1 VLNTTS
7 EQAKPREPVG
17 LVSQQAVKHVNQTTD
32 SVNKNTL
39 STQQAQL
46 AENSVHDTRT
56 LSSRVNIHGT
66 EEFKDFLHSFKEL
79 LNGSSP
85 QENINLEILKTFLQA
100 SAGIIKGSHLEE
112 SHQDLH
118 NFTDTAIKNSLTEIN
133 LDIPHQKSELSVKEA
148 FQRLVVDIYT
158 KLPHLI
164 KREESSEQKKSLP
177 KYTNKTFENIFNF
190 IKPSTDLIIKNQ
202 MLLAKFGSVAH
213 GLDAFVR
220 VTNIGKAFEGQIG
233 SLSMWWSKIMNPLGN
248 ILMGFESLAKNDLV
262 DALARFSM
270 IAKFTVKKA
279 PNLGIPLGVF
289 LSHKMA
295 VLTAQ
300 NTGIIPDL
308 QKSFSSMGE
317 SVGYYTNL
325 YKKFLGTLAGE
336 LKENV
341 SIPKKLEN
349 LATLYSYPVL
359 AISSLIGS
367 LTIKDQLNTPYARLI
382 GFLRNSSGGLCDVTF
397 TTQRMRKLKERAQEN
412 QEEKPK
418 LGEMMKD
425 YQISFM
431 WKYLVNSLLDLS
443 MRFWNQEKSVIIQSQ
458 ISNSIYE
465 MANAESGADH
475 DEPAPKI
482 KKLAP
487 DAANNIVN
495 LTRKLKPLL
504 ELPNNRNEEK
514 ILTKAKSA

>member
-17 LVSQQAVKHVNQTTD
+17 LVSQQAVKHVNKT
-32 SVNKNTL
+32 VNKNTL
-39 STQQAQL
+39 SAKQAQL
-46 AENSVHDTRT
+46 AENSVHNTKT
-56 LSSRVNIHGT
+56 LSSRVNIHET

-118 NFTDTAIKNSLTEIN
+118 NFTDTAIKNSLAEIN
-133 LDIPHQKSELSVKEA
+133 LDIPHQKSELSVKDTFKE
-148 FQRLVVDIYT
+148 LIEGIYT
-158 KLPHLI
+158 QAPQLI
-164 KREESSEQKKSLP
+164 KKIQEDVDPALP

-190 IKPSTDLIIKNQ
+190 IKPLTDLITKNQ

-262 DALARFSM
+262 DALTRFSM
-270 IAKFTVKKA
+270 IAKFTVKEA
-279 PNLGIPLGVF
+279 PNLGIPLGIF

-300 NTGIIPDL
+300 NTGIVPDL

-325 YKKFLGTLAGE
+325 YKKFLGTLASE

-397 TTQRMRKLKERAQEN
+397 TAQRMRKLEERAQEN

-418 LGEMMKD
+418 LGEMVKD

-443 MRFWNQEKSVIIQSQ
+443 MRFWDQEKSVIVQSQ

-487 DAANNIVN
+487 DAANDIVN
-495 LTRKLKPLL
+495 FTSKLKPLL
-504 ELPNNRNEEK
+504 ELSNSRNEEK
-514 ILTKAKSA
+514 ISTKAKAA

>member
-1 VLNTTS
+1 MLNTTS

-17 LVSQQAVKHVNQTTD
+17 LVSQQAVKHVNQT
-32 SVNKNTL
+32 VNKNTL
-39 STQQAQL
+39 SAKQAQL
-46 AENSVHDTRT
+46 AENSVHDTKT
-56 LSSRVNIHGT
+56 LSSRVNIHET

-118 NFTDTAIKNSLTEIN
+118 NFTDTAIKNSLAEIN
-133 LDIPHQKSELSVKEA
+133 LDIPHQKSELSVKDTFKE
-148 FQRLVVDIYT
+148 LIEGIYT
-158 KLPHLI
+158 QAPQLI
-164 KREESSEQKKSLP
+164 KKIQEDVDPALP

-190 IKPSTDLIIKNQ
+190 IKPLTDLITKNQ

-262 DALARFSM
+262 DALTRFSM
-270 IAKFTVKKA
+270 IAKFTVKEA
-279 PNLGIPLGVF
+279 PNLGIPLGIF

-300 NTGIIPDL
+300 NTGIIPNL

-317 SVGYYTNL
+317 SVSYYTNL
-325 YKKFLGTLAGE
+325 YKKFLGTLASE

-382 GFLRNSSGGLCDVTF
+382 GLLRNSSGGLCDVTF
-397 TTQRMRKLKERAQEN
+397 TAQRMRKLEQRAQEN

-431 WKYLVNSLLDLS
+431 LKYLMNSLLDLS

-495 LTRKLKPLL
+495 FTSKLKPLL
-504 ELPNNRNEEK
+504 ELSNSRNEEK
-514 ILTKAKSA
+514 ILAKAKAA

>member
-1 VLNTTS
+1 MLNTTS

-17 LVSQQAVKHVNQTTD
+17 LVSQQAVKHVNQT
-32 SVNKNTL
+32 VNKNTL
-39 STQQAQL
+39 SAKQAQL
-46 AENSVHDTRT
+46 AENSVHD
-56 LSSRVNIHGT
+56 
-66 EEFKDFLHSFKEL
+66 
-79 LNGSSP
+79 
-85 QENINLEILKTFLQA
+85 INLEILKTFLQA
-100 SAGIIKGSHLEE
+100 SVGIIKGSHLEE

-118 NFTDTAIKNSLTEIN
+118 NFTDTAIKNSLAEIN
-133 LDIPHQKSELSVKEA
+133 LDIPHQKSELSVKDTFKE
-148 FQRLVVDIYT
+148 LIEGIYT
-158 KLPHLI
+158 QAPQLI
-164 KREESSEQKKSLP
+164 KKIQEDVDPALP

-190 IKPSTDLIIKNQ
+190 IKPLTDLITKNQ

-248 ILMGFESLAKNDLV
+248 ILMGFESFAKNDLV
-262 DALARFSM
+262 DALTRFSI
-270 IAKFTVKKA
+270 IAKFTVKEA
-279 PNLGIPLGVF
+279 PNLGIPLGIF

-300 NTGIIPDL
+300 NTGIIPNL

-317 SVGYYTNL
+317 SVSYYTNL
-325 YKKFLGTLAGE
+325 YKKFLGTLASE

-382 GFLRNSSGGLCDVTF
+382 GLLRNSSGGLCDVTF
-397 TTQRMRKLKERAQEN
+397 TAQRMRKLEQRAQEN
-412 QEEKPK
+412 QGEKPK

-431 WKYLVNSLLDLS
+431 LKYLMNLL
-443 MRFWNQEKSVIIQSQ
+443 
-458 ISNSIYE
+458 
-465 MANAESGADH
+465 
-475 DEPAPKI
+475 
-482 KKLAP
+482 
-487 DAANNIVN
+487 
-495 LTRKLKPLL
+495 
-504 ELPNNRNEEK
+504 
-514 ILTKAKSA
+514 

>member
-17 LVSQQAVKHVNQTTD
+17 LVSQQAVKHVNKT
-32 SVNKNTL
+32 VNKNTL
-39 STQQAQL
+39 SAKQAQL
-46 AENSVHDTRT
+46 AENSVHNTKT
-56 LSSRVNIHGT
+56 LSSRVNIHET

-118 NFTDTAIKNSLTEIN
+118 NFTDTAIKNSLAEIN
-133 LDIPHQKSELSVKEA
+133 LDIPHQKSELSVKDTFKE
-148 FQRLVVDIYT
+148 LIEGIYT
-158 KLPHLI
+158 QAPQLI
-164 KREESSEQKKSLP
+164 KKIQEDVGPALP

-190 IKPSTDLIIKNQ
+190 IKPLTDLITKNQ

-248 ILMGFESLAKNDLV
+248 ILMGVESLAKNDLV
-262 DALARFSM
+262 DALTRFSM
-270 IAKFTVKKA
+270 IAKFTVKEA
-279 PNLGIPLGVF
+279 PNLGIPLGIF

-300 NTGIIPDL
+300 NTGIVPDL

-325 YKKFLGTLAGE
+325 YKKFLGTLASE

-397 TTQRMRKLKERAQEN
+397 TAQRMRKLEERAQEN

-418 LGEMMKD
+418 LGEMVKD

-443 MRFWNQEKSVIIQSQ
+443 MRFWDQEKSVIVQSQ

-487 DAANNIVN
+487 DAANDIVN
-495 LTRKLKPLL
+495 FTSKLKPLL
-504 ELPNNRNEEK
+504 ELSNSRNEEK
-514 ILTKAKSA
+514 ILTKAKAA

>member
-1 VLNTTS
+1 MLNTTS

-17 LVSQQAVKHVNQTTD
+17 LVSQQAVKHVNKT
-32 SVNKNTL
+32 VNKNTL
-39 STQQAQL
+39 SAKQAQL
-46 AENSVHDTRT
+46 AENSVHNTKT
-56 LSSRVNIHGT
+56 LSSRVNIHET

-118 NFTDTAIKNSLTEIN
+118 NFTDTAIKNSLAEIN
-133 LDIPHQKSELSVKEA
+133 LDIPHQKSELSVKDTFKE
-148 FQRLVVDIYT
+148 LIEGIYT
-158 KLPHLI
+158 QAPQLI
-164 KREESSEQKKSLP
+164 KKIQEDVDPALP

-190 IKPSTDLIIKNQ
+190 IKPLTDLITKNQ

-262 DALARFSM
+262 DALTRFSM
-270 IAKFTVKKA
+270 IAKFTVKEA
-279 PNLGIPLGVF
+279 PNLGIPLGIF

-300 NTGIIPDL
+300 NTGIVPDL

-325 YKKFLGTLAGE
+325 YKKFLGTLASE

-397 TTQRMRKLKERAQEN
+397 TAQRMRKLEERAQEN

-418 LGEMMKD
+418 LGEMVKD

-443 MRFWNQEKSVIIQSQ
+443 MRFWDQEKSVIVQSQ

-487 DAANNIVN
+487 DAANDIVN
-495 LTRKLKPLL
+495 FTSKLKPLL
-504 ELPNNRNEEK
+504 ELSNSRNEEK
-514 ILTKAKSA
+514 ISTKAKAA

>member
-1 VLNTTS
+1 MLNTTS

-17 LVSQQAVKHVNQTTD
+17 LVSQQAVKHVNKT
-32 SVNKNTL
+32 VNKNTL
-39 STQQAQL
+39 SAKQAQL
-46 AENSVHDTRT
+46 AENSVHNTKT
-56 LSSRVNIHGT
+56 LSSRVNIHET

-118 NFTDTAIKNSLTEIN
+118 NFTDTAIKNSLAEIN
-133 LDIPHQKSELSVKEA
+133 LDIPHQKSELSVKDTFKE
-148 FQRLVVDIYT
+148 LIEGIYT
-158 KLPHLI
+158 QAPQLI
-164 KREESSEQKKSLP
+164 KKIQEDVGPALP

-190 IKPSTDLIIKNQ
+190 IKPLTDLITKNQ
-202 MLLAKFGSVAH
+202 MPLAKFGSVAH

-262 DALARFSM
+262 DALTRFSM
-270 IAKFTVKKA
+270 IAKFTVKEA
-279 PNLGIPLGVF
+279 PNLGIPLGIF

-300 NTGIIPDL
+300 NTGILPDL

-325 YKKFLGTLAGE
+325 YKKFLGTLASE

-397 TTQRMRKLKERAQEN
+397 TAQRMRKLEERAQEN

-418 LGEMMKD
+418 LGEMVKD

-443 MRFWNQEKSVIIQSQ
+443 MRFWDQEKSVIVQSQ

-487 DAANNIVN
+487 DAANDIVN
-495 LTRKLKPLL
+495 FTSKLKPLL
-504 ELPNNRNEEK
+504 ELSNSRNEEK
-514 ILTKAKSA
+514 ILTKAKAA

>member
-17 LVSQQAVKHVNQTTD
+17 LVSQQAVKHVNKT
-32 SVNKNTL
+32 VNKNTL
-39 STQQAQL
+39 SAKQAQL
-46 AENSVHDTRT
+46 AENSVHNTKT
-56 LSSRVNIHGT
+56 LSSRVNIHET

-118 NFTDTAIKNSLTEIN
+118 NFTDTAIKNSLAEIN
-133 LDIPHQKSELSVKEA
+133 LDIPHQKSELSVKDTFKE
-148 FQRLVVDIYT
+148 LIEGIYT
-158 KLPHLI
+158 QAPQLI
-164 KREESSEQKKSLP
+164 KKIQEDVGPALP

-190 IKPSTDLIIKNQ
+190 IKPLTDLITKNQ

-262 DALARFSM
+262 DALTRFSM
-270 IAKFTVKKA
+270 IAKFTVKEA
-279 PNLGIPLGVF
+279 PNLGIPLGIF

-300 NTGIIPDL
+300 NTGIVPDL

-325 YKKFLGTLAGE
+325 YKKFLGTLASE

-397 TTQRMRKLKERAQEN
+397 TAQRMRKLEERAQEN

-418 LGEMMKD
+418 LGEMVKD

-443 MRFWNQEKSVIIQSQ
+443 MRFWDQEKSVIVQSQ

-487 DAANNIVN
+487 DAANDIVN
-495 LTRKLKPLL
+495 FTSKLKPLL
-504 ELPNNRNEEK
+504 ELSNSRNEEK
-514 ILTKAKSA
+514 ISTKAKAA

>member
-17 LVSQQAVKHVNQTTD
+17 LVSQQAVKHVNKT
-32 SVNKNTL
+32 VNKNTL
-39 STQQAQL
+39 SAKQAQL
-46 AENSVHDTRT
+46 AENSVHNTKT
-56 LSSRVNIHGT
+56 LSSRVNIHET

-118 NFTDTAIKNSLTEIN
+118 NFTDTAIKNSLAEIN
-133 LDIPHQKSELSVKEA
+133 LDIPHQKSELSVKDTFKE
-148 FQRLVVDIYT
+148 LIEGIYT
-158 KLPHLI
+158 QAPQLI
-164 KREESSEQKKSLP
+164 KKIQEDVGPALP

-190 IKPSTDLIIKNQ
+190 IKPLTDLITKNQ
-202 MLLAKFGSVAH
+202 MPLAKFGSVAH

-262 DALARFSM
+262 DALTRFSM
-270 IAKFTVKKA
+270 IAKFTVKEA
-279 PNLGIPLGVF
+279 PNLGIPLGIF

-300 NTGIIPDL
+300 NTGILPDL

-325 YKKFLGTLAGE
+325 YKKFLGTLASE

-397 TTQRMRKLKERAQEN
+397 TAQRMRKLEERAQEN

-418 LGEMMKD
+418 LGEMVKD

-443 MRFWNQEKSVIIQSQ
+443 MRFWDQEKSVIVQSQ

-487 DAANNIVN
+487 DAANDIVN
-495 LTRKLKPLL
+495 FTSKLKPLL
-504 ELPNNRNEEK
+504 ELSNSRNEEK
-514 ILTKAKSA
+514 ILTKAKAA

>member
-1 VLNTTS
+1 MLNTTS

-17 LVSQQAVKHVNQTTD
+17 LVSQQAVKHVNQT
-32 SVNKNTL
+32 VNKNTL
-39 STQQAQL
+39 SAKQAQL
-46 AENSVHDTRT
+46 AENSVHDTKT
-56 LSSRVNIHGT
+56 LSSRVNIHET

-118 NFTDTAIKNSLTEIN
+118 NFTDTAIKNSLAEIN
-133 LDIPHQKSELSVKEA
+133 LDIPHQKSELSVKDTFKE
-148 FQRLVVDIYT
+148 LIEGIYT
-158 KLPHLI
+158 QAPQLI
-164 KREESSEQKKSLP
+164 KKIQEDVDPALP

-190 IKPSTDLIIKNQ
+190 IKPLTDLITKNQ

-262 DALARFSM
+262 DALTRFSM
-270 IAKFTVKKA
+270 IAKFTVKEA
-279 PNLGIPLGVF
+279 PNLGIPLGIF

-300 NTGIIPDL
+300 NTGIIPNL
-308 QKSFSSMGE
+308 QKSFSSMSE
-317 SVGYYTNL
+317 SVSYYTNL
-325 YKKFLGTLAGE
+325 YKKFLGTLASE

-382 GFLRNSSGGLCDVTF
+382 GLLRNSSGGLCDVTF
-397 TTQRMRKLKERAQEN
+397 TAQRMRKLEQRAQEN

-431 WKYLVNSLLDLS
+431 LKYLMNSLLDLS

-495 LTRKLKPLL
+495 FTSKLKPLL
-504 ELPNNRNEEK
+504 ELSNSRNEEK
-514 ILTKAKSA
+514 ILAKAKAA

>member
-1 VLNTTS
+1 
-7 EQAKPREPVG
+7 
-17 LVSQQAVKHVNQTTD
+17 
-32 SVNKNTL
+32 
-39 STQQAQL
+39 
-46 AENSVHDTRT
+46 
-56 LSSRVNIHGT
+56 
-66 EEFKDFLHSFKEL
+66 
-79 LNGSSP
+79 
-85 QENINLEILKTFLQA
+85 
-100 SAGIIKGSHLEE
+100 
-112 SHQDLH
+112 
-118 NFTDTAIKNSLTEIN
+118 
-133 LDIPHQKSELSVKEA
+133 
-148 FQRLVVDIYT
+148 
-158 KLPHLI
+158 
-164 KREESSEQKKSLP
+164 
-177 KYTNKTFENIFNF
+177 
-190 IKPSTDLIIKNQ
+190 
-202 MLLAKFGSVAH
+202 
-213 GLDAFVR
+213 
-220 VTNIGKAFEGQIG
+220 
-233 SLSMWWSKIMNPLGN
+233 MNPLGN

-262 DALARFSM
+262 DALTRFSM
-270 IAKFTVKKA
+270 IAKFTVKEA
-279 PNLGIPLGVF
+279 PNLGIPLGIF

-300 NTGIIPDL
+300 NTGIIPNL

-317 SVGYYTNL
+317 SVSYYTNL
-325 YKKFLGTLAGE
+325 YKKFLGTLASE

-382 GFLRNSSGGLCDVTF
+382 GLLRNSSGGLCDVTF
-397 TTQRMRKLKERAQEN
+397 TAQRMRKLEERAQEN

-443 MRFWNQEKSVIIQSQ
+443 MRFWNQEKSVIVQSQ

-495 LTRKLKPLL
+495 FTSKLKPLL
-504 ELPNNRNEEK
+504 ELSNSRNEEK
-514 ILTKAKSA
+514 ILAKAKAA

>member
-1 VLNTTS
+1 MLNTTS

-17 LVSQQAVKHVNQTTD
+17 LVSQQAVKHVNKT
-32 SVNKNTL
+32 VNKNTL
-39 STQQAQL
+39 SAKQAQL
-46 AENSVHDTRT
+46 AENSVHNTKT
-56 LSSRVNIHGT
+56 LSSRVNIHET

-118 NFTDTAIKNSLTEIN
+118 NFTDTAIKNSLAEIN
-133 LDIPHQKSELSVKEA
+133 LDIPHQKSELSVKDTFKE
-148 FQRLVVDIYT
+148 LIEGIYT
-158 KLPHLI
+158 QAPQLI
-164 KREESSEQKKSLP
+164 KKIQEDVGPALP

-190 IKPSTDLIIKNQ
+190 IKPLTDLITKNQ

-248 ILMGFESLAKNDLV
+248 ILMGVESLAKNDLV
-262 DALARFSM
+262 DALTRFSM
-270 IAKFTVKKA
+270 IAKFTVKEA
-279 PNLGIPLGVF
+279 PNLGIPLGIF

-300 NTGIIPDL
+300 NTGIVPDL

-325 YKKFLGTLAGE
+325 YKKFLGTLASE

-397 TTQRMRKLKERAQEN
+397 TAQRMRKLEERAQEN

-418 LGEMMKD
+418 LGEMVKD

-443 MRFWNQEKSVIIQSQ
+443 MRFWDQEKSVIVQSQ

-487 DAANNIVN
+487 DAANDIVN
-495 LTRKLKPLL
+495 FTSKLKPLL
-504 ELPNNRNEEK
+504 ELSNSRNEEK
-514 ILTKAKSA
+514 ILTKAKAA

>member
-1 VLNTTS
+1 MLNTTS

-17 LVSQQAVKHVNQTTD
+17 LVSQQAVKHVNQT
-32 SVNKNTL
+32 VNKNTL
-39 STQQAQL
+39 SAKQAQL
-46 AENSVHDTRT
+46 AENSVHDTKT
-56 LSSRVNIHGT
+56 LSSRVNIHET

-100 SAGIIKGSHLEE
+100 SVGIIKGSHLEE

-118 NFTDTAIKNSLTEIN
+118 NFTDTAIKNSLAEIN
-133 LDIPHQKSELSVKEA
+133 LDIPHQKSELSVKDTFKE
-148 FQRLVVDIYT
+148 LIEGIYT
-158 KLPHLI
+158 QAPQLI
-164 KREESSEQKKSLP
+164 KKIQEDVDPALP

-190 IKPSTDLIIKNQ
+190 IKPLTDLITKNQ

-262 DALARFSM
+262 DALTRFSM
-270 IAKFTVKKA
+270 IAKFTVKEA
-279 PNLGIPLGVF
+279 PNLGIPLGIF

-300 NTGIIPDL
+300 NTGIIPNL

-317 SVGYYTNL
+317 SVSYYTNL
-325 YKKFLGTLAGE
+325 YKKFLGTLASE

-382 GFLRNSSGGLCDVTF
+382 GLLRNSSGGLCDVTF
-397 TTQRMRKLKERAQEN
+397 TAQRMRKLEQRAQEN

-431 WKYLVNSLLDLS
+431 LKYLMNSLLDLS

-495 LTRKLKPLL
+495 FTSKLKPLL
-504 ELPNNRNEEK
+504 ELSNSRNEEK
-514 ILTKAKSA
+514 ILAKAKAA

>member
-1 VLNTTS
+1 MLNTTS

-17 LVSQQAVKHVNQTTD
+17 LVSQQAVKHVNQT
-32 SVNKNTL
+32 VNKNTL
-39 STQQAQL
+39 SAKQAQL
-46 AENSVHDTRT
+46 AENSVHDTKT
-56 LSSRVNIHGT
+56 LSSRVNIHET

-100 SAGIIKGSHLEE
+100 SVGIIKGSHLEE

-118 NFTDTAIKNSLTEIN
+118 NFTDTAIKNSLAEIN
-133 LDIPHQKSELSVKEA
+133 LDIPHQKSELSVKDTFKE
-148 FQRLVVDIYT
+148 LIEGIYT
-158 KLPHLI
+158 QAPQLI
-164 KREESSEQKKSLP
+164 KKIQEDVDPALP

-190 IKPSTDLIIKNQ
+190 IKPLTDLITKNQ

-262 DALARFSM
+262 DALTRFSM
-270 IAKFTVKKA
+270 IAKFTVKEA
-279 PNLGIPLGVF
+279 PNLGIPLGIF

-300 NTGIIPDL
+300 NTGIIPNL

-317 SVGYYTNL
+317 SVSYYTNL
-325 YKKFLGTLAGE
+325 YKKFLGTLASE

-382 GFLRNSSGGLCDVTF
+382 GLLRNSSGGLCDVTF
-397 TTQRMRKLKERAQEN
+397 TAQRMRKLEQRAQEN

-431 WKYLVNSLLDLS
+431 LKYLMNSLLDLS

-487 DAANNIVN
+487 DATNNIVN
-495 LTRKLKPLL
+495 FTSKLKPLL
-504 ELPNNRNEEK
+504 ELSNSRNEEK
-514 ILTKAKSA
+514 ILAKAKAA

>member
-1 VLNTTS
+1 MLNTTS

-17 LVSQQAVKHVNQTTD
+17 LVSQQAVKHVNQT
-32 SVNKNTL
+32 VNKNTL
-39 STQQAQL
+39 SAKQAQL
-46 AENSVHDTRT
+46 AENSVHDTKT
-56 LSSRVNIHGT
+56 LSSRVNIHET

-100 SAGIIKGSHLEE
+100 SVGIIKGSHLEE

-118 NFTDTAIKNSLTEIN
+118 NFTDTAIKNSLAEIN
-133 LDIPHQKSELSVKEA
+133 LDIPHQKSELSVKDTFKE
-148 FQRLVVDIYT
+148 LIEGIYT
-158 KLPHLI
+158 QAPQLI
-164 KREESSEQKKSLP
+164 KKIQEDVDPALP

-190 IKPSTDLIIKNQ
+190 IKPLTDLITKNQ

-262 DALARFSM
+262 DALTRFSM
-270 IAKFTVKKA
+270 IAKFTVKEA
-279 PNLGIPLGVF
+279 PNLGIPLGIF
-289 LSHKMA
+289 LSHKMV

-300 NTGIIPDL
+300 NTGIIPNL

-317 SVGYYTNL
+317 SVSYYTNL
-325 YKKFLGTLAGE
+325 YKKFLGTLASE

-382 GFLRNSSGGLCDVTF
+382 GLLRNSSGGLCDVTF
-397 TTQRMRKLKERAQEN
+397 TAQRMRKLEQRAQEN
-412 QEEKPK
+412 QGEKPK

-431 WKYLVNSLLDLS
+431 LKYLMNSLLDLS

-495 LTRKLKPLL
+495 FTSKLKPLL
-504 ELPNNRNEEK
+504 ELSNSRNEEK
-514 ILTKAKSA
+514 ILAKAKAA

>member
-1 VLNTTS
+1 MLNTTS

-17 LVSQQAVKHVNQTTD
+17 LVSQQAVKHVNKT
-32 SVNKNTL
+32 VNKNTL
-39 STQQAQL
+39 SAKQAQL
-46 AENSVHDTRT
+46 AENSVHNTKT
-56 LSSRVNIHGT
+56 LSSRVNIHET

-118 NFTDTAIKNSLTEIN
+118 NFTDTAIKNSLAEIN
-133 LDIPHQKSELSVKEA
+133 LDIPHQKSELSVKDTFKE
-148 FQRLVVDIYT
+148 LIEGIYT
-158 KLPHLI
+158 QAPQLI
-164 KREESSEQKKSLP
+164 KKIQEDVGPALP

-190 IKPSTDLIIKNQ
+190 IKPLTDLITKNQ

-262 DALARFSM
+262 DALTRFSM
-270 IAKFTVKKA
+270 IAKFTVKEA
-279 PNLGIPLGVF
+279 PNLGIPLGIF

-300 NTGIIPDL
+300 NTGIVPDL

-325 YKKFLGTLAGE
+325 YKKFLGTLASE

-397 TTQRMRKLKERAQEN
+397 TAQRMRKLEERAQEN

-418 LGEMMKD
+418 LGEMVKD

-443 MRFWNQEKSVIIQSQ
+443 MRFWDQEKSVIVQSQ

-487 DAANNIVN
+487 DAANDIVN
-495 LTRKLKPLL
+495 FTSKLKPLL
-504 ELPNNRNEEK
+504 ELSNSRNEEK
-514 ILTKAKSA
+514 ISTKAKAA